1 MSEPVRAARRFAP
14 ATARNRDPILKV
26 LGPLLP
32 ESGLILELAS
42 GTGEHV
48 VHFARARPR
57 LVWQPSDPSPEAR
70 ESIAAWAA
78 AEGLPNVRA
87 PLALDAAAADWPVAG
102 VDAAVCINM
111 LHISPWAATEGMMR
125 GVGTR
130 LPSGGLLY
138 IYGPFRRADA
148 PTAPSN
154 EAFDADLKSREA
166 RWGLRMLEDVRAEAG
181 SNGLGFEGFVE
192 MPANNLSLIFRKH

>member
-1 MSEPVRAARRFAP
+1 MSPPRRRFAP
-14 ATARNRDPILKV
+14 ATARNRDPILEV

-32 ESGLILELAS
+32 EAGLVLEVAS

-48 VHFARARPR
+48 VHFAQARPD

-70 ESIAAWAA
+70 ESIAAWAE

-87 PLALDAAAADWPVAG
+87 PLALDAAAEDWPVDDF
-102 VDAAVCINM
+102 DAAVCINM
-111 LHISPWAATEGMMR
+111 LHISPWEATQGLMR
-125 GVGTR
+125 GVGKR
-130 LPSGGLLY
+130 LVCGGLLY

-154 EAFDADLKSREA
+154 EAFDAELKSRDA
-166 RWGLRMLEDVRAEAG
+166 RWGLRMLEDVQAEAE
-181 SNGLGFEGFVE
+181 SHGLGFEAFVE
-192 MPANNLSLIFRKH
+192 MPANNLSLIFRKR